1 MSAQPE
7 GVRRAL
13 PSHARHVYMATYK
26 SALKNKESIDE
37 DVELEADR
45 LAWEA
50 VKKKYQHAS
59 HEWFPE
65 GKA

>member
-1 MSAQPE
+1 
-7 GVRRAL
+7 
-13 PSHARHVYMATYK
+13 MATYK

-37 DVELEADR
+37 DAELEADR